1 MVTGL
6 MTGEGSLMTLTLA
19 GTGIIDTVKLSW
31 ALFLNIKHAAI
42 FWRNAALCADRII
55 RMCDLSLVM
64 FSCTT
69 HTVCAYSLKDAFKS
83 NVLKS
88 SFVLKCKDPL

>member
-31 ALFLNIKHAAI
+31 ALFLNIKHVAI
-42 FWRNAALCADRII
+42 F
-55 RMCDLSLVM
+55 
-64 FSCTT
+64 
-69 HTVCAYSLKDAFKS
+69 
-83 NVLKS
+83 
-88 SFVLKCKDPL
+88 